1 MEKNQYGDFSGS
13 IQNRVQL
20 DPTVT
25 NDASQSKTTI
35 WKDIASWFTEEMQIC
50 RREKSLGLRKTPT
63 VKKHKLGE
71 LWFRS
76 ELCYTRIYSCQISQ
90 ESPPGLKEPRTS
102 PAPKSAAME
111 CSHKVALNPQP
122 PEILT
127 EHKNTKAKSNK

>member
-25 NDASQSKTTI
+25 NDASQSKRTI
-35 WKDIASWFTEEMQIC
+35 WKDISSWFTEEMQIC

-76 ELCYTRIYSCQISQ
+76 ELCYTRIYSCQIPQ
-90 ESPPGLKEPRTS
+90 ESKGTQDISSSKICSDGVFPQGGTES
-102 PAPKSAAME
+102 PAAR
-111 CSHKVALNPQP
+111 NPYGTQKH
-122 PEILT
+122 EG
-127 EHKNTKAKSNK
+127 KK